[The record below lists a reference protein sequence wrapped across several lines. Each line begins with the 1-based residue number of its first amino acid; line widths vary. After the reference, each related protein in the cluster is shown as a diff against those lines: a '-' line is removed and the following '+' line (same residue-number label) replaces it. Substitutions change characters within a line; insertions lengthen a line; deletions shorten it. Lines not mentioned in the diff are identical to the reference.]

1 MKKLTNFCV
10 NLAQRFLPDPFLFA
24 LLLSAVMFVIGILF
38 NHQTPFEMIIH
49 WGNGFWSFLAFGMQ
63 MALVMF
69 PAGAALGIDPA
80 LTTMSLCWGDTWT
93 NMIQPFWALPA
104 LGIAKLG
111 VRDIMG
117 FCVVVTLWSGI
128 IVSTSMIVWTLFF

>member
-1 MKKLTNFCV
+1 MGMMTGV
-10 NLAQRFLPDPFLFA
+10 NAMGVSIGALISEVLVSASNQYTFPFLSF
-24 LLLSAVMFVIGILF
+24 LSAALVNMFVPSAGG
-38 NHQTPFEMIIH
+38 QWAVQAP
-49 WGNGFWSFLAFGMQ
+49 
-63 MALVMF
+63 VMF